1 MIDVAWFIRFIY
13 CPQMASKEP
22 IFVEQLSRATKIGF
36 DFLK

>member
-13 CPQMASKEP
+13 CQMASKEP